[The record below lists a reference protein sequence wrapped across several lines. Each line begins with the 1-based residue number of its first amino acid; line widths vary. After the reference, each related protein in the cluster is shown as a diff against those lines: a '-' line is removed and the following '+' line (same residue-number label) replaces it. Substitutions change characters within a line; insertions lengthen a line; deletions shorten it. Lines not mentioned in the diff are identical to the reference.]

1 MLKKTYLWLFGL
13 ALLSPNLP
21 AKTDCDNVT
30 QIPAAECEALL
41 AFYDSTNGEGWAN
54 HEKWNKTNRPC
65 KWYGVACKA
74 KNVSSIELADNQL
87 NGIIP
92 KELGELTSLEQLSLN
107 DNDLC
112 EDIPPELANLSNIS
126 GLSLDNNHLTDPGD
140 PDLTDWLNQH
150 NPNWADT
157 QTPCAEPGTLQF
169 SKAKYKVNE
178 NDGSVEIT
186 VERVDGSDGAI
197 SVEYKISGGTATA
210 GEDYVK
216 TKGTLDW
223 GDGDADDK
231 TITVTI
237 LDDTIVE
244 DNETFKLRLKKATG
258 GASIGDPGKVIIV
271 DDDLQQVEPGTLQF
285 SSATYSV
292 DENGGSV
299 IITVSRVNGSDG
311 DISVKYTSSDG
322 TAMAGEDY
330 TKTKGILNWSD
341 GDADDKTITVP
352 ILDDT
357 IFEGDET
364 FNMRLKKATGGA
376 TIGDPDTV
384 VVTIVDEPDISCL
397 QFSSATYT
405 VDEGEYATITV
416 MRVSDGAIS
425 VDYNSSDGTATAGE
439 DYPAFSGT
447 LNFRDGGASDKTIA
461 MPTFVDAVQ
470 EGDETFYVTL
480 SNATGGA
487 TICDPGTAVVTIVD
501 DWIPNPGILQFS
513 SATYSVDENGG
524 YVTLTVSRLDGSDGA
539 ISVDYIS
546 SDGSATAGEDY
557 TAGSGT
563 LNFHDGDA
571 NDKTFAVPILDDTIV
586 EGNESFSLT
595 LSNAT
600 DGATIGD
607 PDTAEVIIVD
617 DDTPPVEPGTLQ
629 FSEATYSV
637 DENGGYVTITVTR
650 QDGDEGAISVD
661 YATSDDTAIAGSDYI
676 AKADTL
682 DWTDGDSVDKTFTID
697 IIDDSEP
704 ENDETLIV
712 SLGNVT
718 GGAELGMPN
727 VAVVT
732 ITGNDPTICTT
743 VTEIPPEE
751 CEALV
756 AIYNSTNGE
765 HWKYNTGWLVTN
777 TPCSWYGMKCKNG
790 QVTRLYLQYNQLTG
804 FIPPEIEGLSNLEVL
819 NMKNND
825 LCEDIPVGLMNLE
838 HLWSLKLDNNHLT
851 ASDPDLRAWLDQI
864 NPGWDTTQT
873 PCP

>member
-1 MLKKTYLWLFGL
+1 
-13 ALLSPNLP
+13 
-21 AKTDCDNVT
+21 
-30 QIPAAECEALL
+30 
-41 AFYDSTNGEGWAN
+41 
-54 HEKWNKTNRPC
+54 
-65 KWYGVACKA
+65 
-74 KNVSSIELADNQL
+74 
-87 NGIIP
+87 
-92 KELGELTSLEQLSLN
+92 
-107 DNDLC
+107 
-112 EDIPPELANLSNIS
+112 
-126 GLSLDNNHLTDPGD
+126 
-140 PDLTDWLNQH
+140 
-150 NPNWADT
+150 
-157 QTPCAEPGTLQF
+157 
-169 SKAKYKVNE
+169 
-178 NDGSVEIT
+178 
-186 VERVDGSDGAI
+186 
-197 SVEYKISGGTATA
+197 
-210 GEDYVK
+210 
-216 TKGTLDW
+216 
-223 GDGDADDK
+223 
-231 TITVTI
+231 
-237 LDDTIVE
+237 
-244 DNETFKLRLKKATG
+244 
-258 GASIGDPGKVIIV
+258 
-271 DDDLQQVEPGTLQF
+271 
-285 SSATYSV
+285 
-292 DENGGSV
+292 
-299 IITVSRVNGSDG
+299 
-311 DISVKYTSSDG
+311 
-322 TAMAGEDY
+322 MAGEDY
-330 TKTKGILNWSD
+330 TKTKGTLSWSD
-341 GDADDKTITVP
+341 GDASDETITVP

-364 FNMRLKKATGGA
+364 FSLRLKKATGGA

-439 DYPAFSGT
+439 DYPALSGT

-563 LNFHDGDA
+563 LNWSDGDA
-571 NDKTFAVPILDDTIV
+571 SDKTFTVNIIDDTIF
-586 EGNESFSLT
+586 EGDESFSLM
-595 LSNAT
+595 LENAT
-600 DGATIGD
+600 GGATIGD